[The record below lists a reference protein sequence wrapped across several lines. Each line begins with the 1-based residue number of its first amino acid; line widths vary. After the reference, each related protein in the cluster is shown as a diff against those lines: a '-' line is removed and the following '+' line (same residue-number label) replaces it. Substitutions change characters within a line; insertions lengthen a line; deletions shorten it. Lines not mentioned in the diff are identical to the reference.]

1 MDWLKFNGVWI
12 PICPLCWGPLESW
25 IRISG
30 DTWLKCER
38 CEIAFRV
45 RVPKEIRG
53 EPIAFPSRSIHLRK
67 TILERTGAKL
77 ISICRRCRYVFI
89 NYPRDRC
96 NFCGYRIPPVKLVQE
111 VVAIR

>member
-45 RVPKEIRG
+45 RVPKEIR
-53 EPIAFPSRSIHLRK
+53 FQFS
-67 TILERTGAKL
+67 
-77 ISICRRCRYVFI
+77 F
-89 NYPRDRC
+89 
-96 NFCGYRIPPVKLVQE
+96 
-111 VVAIR
+111 